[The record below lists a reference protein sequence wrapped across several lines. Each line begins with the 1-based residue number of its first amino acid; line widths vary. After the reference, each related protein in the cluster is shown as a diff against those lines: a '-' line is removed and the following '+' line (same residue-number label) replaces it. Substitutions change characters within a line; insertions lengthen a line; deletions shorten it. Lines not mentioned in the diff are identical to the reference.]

1 MKIMQDMLLKFKN
14 KLLKER
20 ISVGLDIGTSVI
32 KTIKLKF
39 LKDVIQLHSFY
50 LEPIQGDISAALK
63 TIVRTQ
69 DLSRV
74 NISVSGPAVTLRY
87 VDFPR
92 MKEEELKKA
101 LKYEAQKYIPF
112 SNSEVNVDAY
122 ILKQNLTD
130 SNMLV
135 LLAAVKKDFLNQRL
149 KLINDLG
156 ITTNVVEI
164 DSIALINTFNFNYA
178 QEASLKNKA
187 IALLNIGAS
196 SSNLNILED
205 GIPRMTRDI
214 QIAGNNFTQKI
225 SESLGINL
233 KSAEELKISSDNSRL
248 NELIA
253 ALEPTI
259 SNLASEIR
267 VSFDYYESQSASS
280 VAKIFLSGGGS
291 LVSGLKD
298 RLASLLGIELEY
310 RNPLQKINIPDSLDS
325 QKIKSLSS
333 QFTVALGLALRK

>member
-1 MKIMQDMLLKFKN
+1 MENLFLKLKTKFFK
-14 KLLKER
+14 EG
-20 ISVGLDIGTSVI
+20 ISVGLDIGTSAI
-32 KTIKLKF
+32 KTVKLKF
-39 LKDVIQLHSFY
+39 LKDAIQLNSFY

-63 TIVRTQ
+63 TIARTQ
-69 DLSRV
+69 DLNKV
-74 NISVSGPAVTLRY
+74 NVSVSGPAVTIRY

-112 SNSEVNVDAY
+112 SSSEVNVDAY
-122 ILKQNLTD
+122 ILKPNLTD
-130 SNMLV
+130 SKMLV

-156 ITTNVVEI
+156 ITASIVEI
-164 DSIALINTFNFNYA
+164 DSIALINAFNFNYA
-178 QEASLKNKA
+178 QEASLKNKT

-205 GIPRMTRDI
+205 GIPRLTRDI
-214 QIAGNNFTQKI
+214 QIAGNNFTQII
-225 SESLGINL
+225 SETLGIDL
-233 KSAEELKISSDNSRL
+233 KSAEELKISSDKSRL

-253 ALEPTI
+253 ALEPAI

-267 VSFDYYESQSASS
+267 VSFDYYESQNASS
-280 VAKIFLSGGGS
+280 VVKIFLSGGGS
-291 LVSGLKD
+291 LFPGLKD
-298 RLASLLGIELEY
+298 RLANLLGIELEF

-333 QFTVALGLALRK
+333 QFTVSLGLALRK